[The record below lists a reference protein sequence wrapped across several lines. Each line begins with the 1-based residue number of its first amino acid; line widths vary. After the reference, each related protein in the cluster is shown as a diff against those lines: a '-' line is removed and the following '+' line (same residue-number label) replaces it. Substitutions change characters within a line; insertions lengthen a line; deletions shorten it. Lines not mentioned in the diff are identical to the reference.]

1 MADNTVLNAGAG
13 GDTIA
18 SDDIGGVKFQRMK
31 LIHGTDGVNAGDVSN
46 VNPLPVNFPATGT
59 ARDAFGW
66 LRVSSTNLRGFGGFE
81 YGLNTNLIEQ
91 SVSGTGAVA
100 NVTAE
105 SSISLSTGG
114 TASGAKAIAQSRTFF
129 RYVPGRSQLVRCTGS
144 FATLTANVRQRVGY
158 FSANDGLFL
167 EADGTDLFFVRR
179 TSTAGGGPVDNRIAR
194 SSWYDKFDG
203 TGPSGISLD
212 LTKTFLMWIDMEWLG
227 VGRYRFG
234 FASPDTGELLLAYS
248 AAGANVLAVPYIRT
262 ACLPVRYEIE
272 NTGVAAASRTLKWIC
287 FSVDSE
293 GGEDPSLS
301 LQQSIDSGTTATALA
316 NGTFRPI
323 VAMRARTTGPNS
335 VTNRGIIRLRSSSVV
350 NTGNASCIVRL
361 VRNPTTLTQAGG
373 AVTWANTGGI
383 AETAAFTNAAD
394 TVSGGSVIDSYYVAA
409 SSTVK
414 GSGNAEIFFQV
425 PMVYSELDGRQD
437 TVVVT
442 AAGLGG
448 TSSAYGNIVW
458 QELYA

>member
-1 MADNTVLNAGAG
+1 MADNTILNAGAG

-18 SDDIGGVKFQRMK
+18 SDDISGVKYQRIK
-31 LIHGTDGVNAGDVSN
+31 LIHGADGVNNGDVSN
-46 VNPLPVNFPATGT
+46 RNPLPINFPADGT

-81 YGLNTNLIEQ
+81 YGLNDALIETQ
-91 SVSGTGAVA
+91 VSGTGAVTNNLNEA
-100 NVTAE
+100 
-105 SSISLSTGG
+105 SISLTTGG
-114 TASGAKAIAQSRTFF
+114 TASGARAYAQTRTFF
-129 RYVPGRSQLVRCTGS
+129 RYVPGRSQLVRCTGTL
-144 FATLTANVRQRVGY
+144 ATLTANVRQRLGY
-158 FSANDGLFL
+158 FSDRDGFYL

-179 TSTAGGGPVDNRIAR
+179 SYTGGSASNDRIPR

-212 LTKTFLMWIDMEWLG
+212 FTTTFLMWIDMEWLG

-234 FASPDTGELLLAYS
+234 FASPTTGELLLAYA
-248 AAGANVLAVPYIRT
+248 AAGTNVLSVPYIRT
-262 ACLPVRYEIE
+262 ASLPVRYEIE
-272 NTGVAAASRTLKWIC
+272 NTGIAAASRTLKWIC
-287 FSVDSE
+287 YSVDSE
-293 GGEDPSLS
+293 GGEDPALS

-323 VAMRARTTGPNS
+323 VAVRAKTTGPNS
-335 VTNRGIIRLRSSSVV
+335 VVNRGQIRLRASSVV
-350 NTGNASCIVRL
+350 NVGNSSILVRL

-373 AVTWANTGGI
+373 AVTWAAGTGI
-383 AETAAFTNAAD
+383 ADTAAFTNAAD
-394 TVSGGSVIDSYYVAA
+394 TVGGGTVIDSYYIAA

-414 GSGNAEIFFQV
+414 GSGGAEIFFQL
-425 PMVYSELDGRQD
+425 PIVYSELDSRQD

-448 TSSAYGNIVW
+448 NSSAYANLVW
-458 QELYA
+458 QELYS